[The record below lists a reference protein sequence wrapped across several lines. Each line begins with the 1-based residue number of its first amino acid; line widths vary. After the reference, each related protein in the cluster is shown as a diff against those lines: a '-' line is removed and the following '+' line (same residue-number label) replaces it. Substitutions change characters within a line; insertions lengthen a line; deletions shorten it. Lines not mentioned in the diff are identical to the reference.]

1 MSRATADHLAAWMTG
16 LGVGLVALMLTWLVG
31 HRLAGLIWDPPTGPI
46 VGLGTAMFVG
56 AVTTLVAG
64 RRLSR
69 TVAEEDEESR
79 SIGSGSSPAET
90 SR

>member
-1 MSRATADHLAAWMTG
+1 MTG

-56 AVTTLVAG
+56 AITTLAAG

-69 TVAEEDEESR
+69 AVAEEDEESR
-79 SIGSGSSPAET
+79 SIGPGSS
-90 SR
+90 S